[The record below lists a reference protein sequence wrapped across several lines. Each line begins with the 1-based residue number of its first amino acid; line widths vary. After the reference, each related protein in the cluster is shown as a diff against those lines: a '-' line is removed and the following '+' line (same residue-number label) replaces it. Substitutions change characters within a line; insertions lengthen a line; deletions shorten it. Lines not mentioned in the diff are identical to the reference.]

1 MFGLLWGLTFGKLKF
16 WLLPN
21 LTADC
26 GFVESFIPVYEYTTT
41 NQETSEENVQNTKDE
56 SDKVADEENV
66 AEGAEP
72 KDQEAVKNA
81 GKNDANL
88 EDEKRS
94 KEDETNK
101 GEQNVMVENEESSG
115 NHSGSNKET
124 DEGEAWVKVSKL
136 DAKEKTEDVNC

>member
-1 MFGLLWGLTFGKLKF
+1 MKF

-41 NQETSEENVQNTKDE
+41 KPETKEENTQNTE
-56 SDKVADEENV
+56 AEIEKVVDRENAAEV
-66 AEGAEP
+66 AEPE
-72 KDQEAVKNA
+72 DQEIVKDAEGNA
-81 GKNDANL
+81 ENL

-94 KEDETNK
+94 IKHEMNK

-124 DEGEAWVKVSKL
+124 DEGEAWVKVSNL
-136 DAKEKTEDVNC
+136 DANEKSEDVKC